1 MTNAERII
9 ALLRKSPGLDDDE
22 LSSHTGIRPRQQINQ
37 ICRRLEAQGL
47 IRRVTGPRGKVV
59 NLLVDSHSGPRKVSA
74 SSTQAEGRPAKKQ
87 VLGASI
93 LPARRATTA
102 RLDELIRLDRRKT
115 LIVIPCSGKKAWH
128 DRSVNPGPSIVD
140 GLPSSLA
147 SRLLAARRQLA
158 PQIALDESVMV
169 PAWQRYAGMLY
180 QCGLPNTARTKA
192 ALKNIMII
200 SGGYGL
206 LLATEAI
213 GTYEAVFK
221 PGHWP
226 AGLLSEVLLACI
238 RKRQLESV
246 VAFVSATTGYRGLL
260 NQIRWEQAD
269 GLQSVYIVSPESTT
283 GAMVKAPRAQGE
295 ALSRFIAETLQPDFV
310 SSDGLQLEVT
320 LAYGR

>member
-1 MTNAERII
+1 
-9 ALLRKSPGLDDDE
+9 
-22 LSSHTGIRPRQQINQ
+22 
-37 ICRRLEAQGL
+37 
-47 IRRVTGPRGKVV
+47 
-59 NLLVDSHSGPRKVSA
+59 
-74 SSTQAEGRPAKKQ
+74 
-87 VLGASI
+87 
-93 LPARRATTA
+93 
-102 RLDELIRLDRRKT
+102 
-115 LIVIPCSGKKAWH
+115 
-128 DRSVNPGPSIVD
+128 
-140 GLPSSLA
+140 
-147 SRLLAARRQLA
+147 
-158 PQIALDESVMV
+158 MV